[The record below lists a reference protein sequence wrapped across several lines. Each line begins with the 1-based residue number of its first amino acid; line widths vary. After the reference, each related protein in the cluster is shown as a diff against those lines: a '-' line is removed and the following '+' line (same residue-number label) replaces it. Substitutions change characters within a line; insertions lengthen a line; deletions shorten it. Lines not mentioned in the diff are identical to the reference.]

1 MGSRNLST
9 ITVPDGGVEGRHGI
23 HGDSAEV
30 EEPAEGVE
38 AALLPPLLAVGAALH
53 DAETRMARDI

>member
-1 MGSRNLST
+1 MN
-9 ITVPDGGVEGRHGI
+9 TVPDGGVEGRHGI